1 MDGTMATRPAR
12 PRSTPVLRRDPQHRM
27 LGGVCAGLARH
38 LGVDP
43 IIVRVAFVA
52 AATAGGVGIAIY
64 LLAWVFLPAGEAPAG
79 PVWLRTSRGTIEIV
93 VGIAFLALSVL
104 LTFRAFGLLFSD
116 VIVWPLVLV
125 AAGGALLWRQW
136 LGGGLPGTSSRAPA
150 APTGVPGASAAAAT
164 TAAATRP
171 PLPAAPRTSTE
182 RAALVSR
189 TSLGIALVIA
199 AGIAFLSATG
209 ALSAA
214 RDVVLSVLVVAVVLA
229 VIFFPWVLRLVRSL
243 TEERAERIRSQERA
257 EMAAHLHDSGLQTL
271 ALVQQRSEDPRAVA
285 ALARRQERELRA
297 WLSRRAPAEGE
308 PPRLA
313 AALETAASE
322 VERDHGVA
330 VEVVAVG
337 DADLDAPGEAL
348 VAAAREAMVNAAK
361 FGGGST
367 VDVYAEALDGEIQVY
382 VRDRGPG
389 FDTTALPADRR
400 GVRESIVGRMAR
412 HGGRAEIHSSPGAG
426 TEVELT
432 LPRGA
437 P

>member
-1 MDGTMATRPAR
+1 
-12 PRSTPVLRRDPQHRM
+12 M

-38 LGVDP
+38 IGIDP

-52 AATAGGVGIAIY
+52 AATAGGVGVAVY
-64 LLAWVFLPAGEAPAG
+64 LLAWVFLPAGDAPAT
-79 PVWLRTSRGTIEIV
+79 PVWLRTSRGTIEIA

-125 AAGGALLWRQW
+125 AAGAALLWRQW
-136 LGGGLPGTSSRAPA
+136 LGGGLPGGTVPRAPERTAPGGDTGARA
-150 APTGVPGASAAAAT
+150 ADASAPAK
-164 TAAATRP
+164 RP
-171 PLPAAPRTSTE
+171 ALPVAPVTPAG

-189 TSLGIALVIA
+189 TSLGVALVIA

-209 ALSAA
+209 SLSAA
-214 RDVVLSVLVVAVVLA
+214 RDVVLSVLVVAVVLS

-243 TEERAERIRSQERA
+243 TEERAQRIRSQERA
-257 EMAAHLHDSGLQTL
+257 EMAAHLHDSVLQTL
-271 ALVQQRSEDPRAVA
+271 ALVQQRSDDPRAVA

-297 WLSRRAPAEGE
+297 WLSRRAPSAGD
-308 PPRLA
+308 PPQLA

-389 FDTTALPADRR
+389 FSPDDLPADRR

-412 HGGRAEIHSSPGAG
+412 HGGKGEIHSAPGAG

-432 LPRGA
+432 LPRSTA
-437 P
+437 